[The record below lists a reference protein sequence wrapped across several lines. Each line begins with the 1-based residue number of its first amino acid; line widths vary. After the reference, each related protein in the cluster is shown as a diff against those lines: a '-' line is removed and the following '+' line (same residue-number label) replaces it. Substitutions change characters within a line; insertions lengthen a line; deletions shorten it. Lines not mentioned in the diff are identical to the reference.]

1 LRGCGI
7 RQSGTGSEIG
17 PGDKVRLEDRGGS
30 PDSVCQSQIVE
41 GDAGRARD
49 KLRVDDRS
57 SMCQEKR
64 KMEGFM

>member
-1 LRGCGI
+1 MVR
-7 RQSGTGSEIG
+7 
-17 PGDKVRLEDRGGS
+17 PGDKVRFEDQGVS

-41 GDAGRARD
+41 GDAGRVRD
-49 KLRVDDRS
+49 KQRVGDRS